1 MTVVDASAMLE
12 FLLQTP
18 LGSRVEARLFAEG
31 AELHAP
37 HLIDVE
43 LVQALR
49 RLVRAGDVTT
59 ARAEEALV
67 DLGDLNLRR
76 YAHTQLI
83 GRAWTLRHNL
93 TAYDAM
99 YVALA
104 EGLDAPLVT
113 CDGPLGE
120 IPGHK
125 ARIEVIRE

>member
-1 MTVVDASAMLE
+1 MLE

-18 LGSRVEARLFAEG
+18 LGSRVEHRLFQDDA
-31 AELHAP
+31 ALHAP

-49 RLVRAGDVTT
+49 RLVRAGDVS
-59 ARAEEALV
+59 AVRAEEALI

-76 YAHTQLI
+76 YAHTPLI
-83 GRAWTLRHNL
+83 GRAWELRHNL

-99 YVALA
+99 YVALS
-104 EGLDAPLVT
+104 EGLNAPLVT

-120 IPGHK
+120 IPGHD
-125 ARIEVIRE
+125 ARVEVIRE